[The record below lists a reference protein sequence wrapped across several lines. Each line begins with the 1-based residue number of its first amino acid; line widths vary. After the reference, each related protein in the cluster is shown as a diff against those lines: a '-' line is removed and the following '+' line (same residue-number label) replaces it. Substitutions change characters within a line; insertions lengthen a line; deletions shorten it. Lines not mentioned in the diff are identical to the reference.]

1 MRRRL
6 LACLLFCP
14 VPAFAQPAPC
24 ELLQQLDVAA
34 AFSISAAP
42 EPLGATGCRVRQ
54 EAASLTL
61 TLQAG
66 NAADLQGWLDTVRQ
80 VSASQP
86 DARVN
91 RETRV
96 GAQAFWV
103 MKPDEQ
109 QLIAS
114 KPGWA
119 LHLSLSSAN
128 PPPESLAQL
137 RRLAQRAL
145 ELLP

>member
-1 MRRRL
+1 
-6 LACLLFCP
+6 
-14 VPAFAQPAPC
+14 
-24 ELLQQLDVAA
+24 
-34 AFSISAAP
+34 
-42 EPLGATGCRVRQ
+42 
-54 EAASLTL
+54 
-61 TLQAG
+61 
-66 NAADLQGWLDTVRQ
+66 
-80 VSASQP
+80 
-86 DARVN
+86 
-91 RETRV
+91 
-96 GAQAFWV
+96 